1 MDVMSDL
8 FLSIEYV
15 RRGMMEHH
23 PRFMLAAASSNSGK
37 TLITCGILTAL
48 MKRGLDVSSFK
59 CGPDYIDP
67 MFHSK
72 VIGTKSR
79 NLDTFFTGPDMTR
92 HLFCRSASRISVIEG
107 VMGFYDGNG
116 SQLSGSSYEL
126 SETLEAPVILILN
139 CKGMANTSVALA
151 KGLKE
156 FRKNHV
162 VGIILNNMSK
172 SIYPTVKE
180 MIEKE
185 VGIRV
190 IGHVPKLS
198 EEMTLSSRHLGLVL
212 PDEIP
217 ELKRNL
223 DSLAS
228 LLEEHI
234 DIDALIEIA
243 DSAEDLEH
251 VVPDIP
257 RIDGKVRIGLAD
269 DESFCFTYADNVGLL
284 EDMGAEIVRFS
295 PMRDK
300 CLPKDLDGIILSG
313 GYPELHT
320 KILEDNE
327 NMRSDIRRAIGS
339 GMPCIAECGGFMY
352 LNRRMGDPD
361 GNVSD
366 MVGALDGES
375 KKTDRLVRFGYITL
389 TANRDNL
396 LLKKGESI
404 RGHEFHY
411 WDCTENGEG
420 CTATKNSGKSY
431 ECVVTSDRMFAG
443 YPHLYYHSNI
453 DVPYRFLTACK
464 RYREEKN

>member
-1 MDVMSDL
+1 
-8 FLSIEYV
+8 
-15 RRGMMEHH
+15 MMEHH

-48 MKRGLDVSSFK
+48 KRRGLDVSSFK

-72 VIGTKSR
+72 VIGARSR
-79 NLDTFFTGPDMTR
+79 NLDTFFTEPDMTR

-126 SETLEAPVILILN
+126 SEVLDAPVILILN

-156 FRKNHV
+156 FRKNNV

-172 SIYPTVKE
+172 SVYPTVKE
-180 MIEKE
+180 LIEKE
-185 VGIRV
+185 VGIKV
-190 IGHVPKLS
+190 IGHVPKLK

-217 ELKRNL
+217 ELKQNL
-223 DSLAS
+223 DSLAE
-228 LLEEHI
+228 LLEEYI
-234 DIDALIEIA
+234 DIDMLIEIA
-243 DSAEDLEH
+243 DSASDMEH
-251 VVPDIP
+251 ISPEIP
-257 RIDGKVRIGLAD
+257 KLKDKVRIGLAD
-269 DESFCFTYADNVGLL
+269 DESFCFTYADNVALL

-295 PMRDK
+295 PMRDDH
-300 CLPKDLDGIILSG
+300 LPKDLDGMIFSG

-320 KILEDNE
+320 KILQDNSS
-327 NMRSDIRRAIGS
+327 MRDDVKKAIS
-339 GMPCIAECGGFMY
+339 EKMPCIAECGGFMY

-361 GNVSD
+361 GNVCD

-375 KKTDRLVRFGYITL
+375 LKTDKLVRFGYITL
-389 TANRDNL
+389 TARNDNL

-411 WDCTENGEG
+411 WDCTDNGEG

-431 ECVVTSDRMFAG
+431 ECVRTSERLFAG

-453 DVPYRFLTACK
+453 NVPYRFLNACLEYK
-464 RYREEKN
+464 EGRK